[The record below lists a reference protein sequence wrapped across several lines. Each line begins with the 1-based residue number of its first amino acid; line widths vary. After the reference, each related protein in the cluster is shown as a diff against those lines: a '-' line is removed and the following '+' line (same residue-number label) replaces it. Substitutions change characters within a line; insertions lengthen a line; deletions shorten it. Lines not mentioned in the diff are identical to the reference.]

1 VDASPSIT
9 AKEALLHVED
19 LEVSYDRVQVVRGVS
34 LSVPKGQIVAVIG
47 SNGAGKST
55 TLNAIAG
62 VLRTGGG
69 RIVFKQQDLAQQQPY
84 ERVRRRITL
93 VPEGRQLWPKMTVQD
108 NLLMGAFPPTFRRD
122 AYSNLDRV
130 YSMFPRLKER
140 RNQLAGTLSGGEQQM
155 CALGRGLMA
164 QPELLMLDEPS
175 LGLAPK
181 IVDEIFA
188 FISNITRQ
196 GVTILLVAQNVD
208 YALRISQY
216 AYLMETGRIT
226 VEGPSHELLANDHI
240 RQSYLGVS

>member
-1 VDASPSIT
+1 VNALPSIMGS
-9 AKEALLHVED
+9 EPLLRVENLD
-19 LEVSYDRVQVVRGVS
+19 VSYGSVQVVRGVS
-34 LSVPKGQIVAVIG
+34 LSVPNGQVVAVIG

-62 VLRTGGG
+62 VLPTRGG
-69 RIVFKQQDLAQQQPY
+69 RIVFKRQDLARQPPH
-84 ERVRRRITL
+84 ERVKRRITL

-108 NLLMGAFPPTFRRD
+108 NLLMGAFPSTFRHD

-130 YSMFPRLKER
+130 YGMFPRLKER
-140 RNQLAGTLSGGEQQM
+140 RHQLAGTLSGGEQQM
-155 CALGRGLMA
+155 CALGRGMMS

-181 IVDEIFA
+181 VVDEIFA
-188 FISNITRQ
+188 FISSVTRL

-208 YALRISQY
+208 YALRLSQY
-216 AYLMETGRIT
+216 AYVMETGRIT
-226 VEGPSHELLANDHI
+226 IEGPSQDLLANDYV

>member
-1 VDASPSIT
+1 VNALPSGMPGEI
-9 AKEALLHVED
+9 LLRVED
-19 LEVSYDRVQVVRGVS
+19 LDVSYGSVQVVRGVS
-34 LSVPKGQIVAVIG
+34 LSVPKGRIVAIIG

-62 VLRTGGG
+62 VLPTGGG
-69 RIVFKQQDLAQQQPY
+69 RIVFKQQDLAQQPPY
-84 ERVRRRITL
+84 ERVKQHITL

-108 NLLMGAFPPTFRRD
+108 TLLMGAFPSAFRRD

-208 YALRISQY
+208 YALRMSQY
-216 AYLMETGRIT
+216 AYLMETGRIAL
-226 VEGPSHELLANDHI
+226 EGPSQTLLANDYV
-240 RQSYLGVS
+240 RRSYLGVS